1 MGIVKFGDF
10 AINESAKPTILD
22 CVIDNDGLLYDGKEG
37 RPLIKGNVE
46 WRGNKIRRIVS
57 NSGEYY
63 AAGIDSSG
71 TLYSVFH
78 DELGIYRIN
87 FINNRVVRDV
97 NQPEPI
103 RSEEDNV
110 WKDGD
115 NYYHFV
121 PIIPTGW
128 VNVKIDMEVIKRVR
142 RYSSSLGNTGNDNS
156 AAFTIFRNKLKEFVK
171 ISGEQNV
178 ALGKTRRTTK
188 TIQKDM
194 AVIMLLHY
202 LNEIKDFF
210 TPSSAGFLFESF
222 ISGLIPRS
230 IIVGDNGIADV
241 RADELDY
248 QIKLYKDKGNV
259 DIIKREVTTIDE
271 NGDKIVTRYFLDYY
285 VIAFKSVNKVDIFI
299 FNKREIEDYI
309 TRGVDYYEDTAE
321 VNTVGRGL
329 GNQKLKTSLNLS
341 LINLNKVALKT
352 SNNYFELHLNN
363 IEGRIDNI
371 AKGLKN
377 SLDNLYSGL
386 SKFQYNI
393 ETIITG
399 IDEDGNLL
407 DGQEFSGHYNSA
419 ISNLNYMNVE
429 LTTLKQIIK
438 I

>member
-1 MGIVKFGDF
+1 MSIIKFGDF
-10 AINESAKPTILD
+10 PINESTKPTILD

-46 WRGNKIRRIVS
+46 WIGTKIRRIVS
-57 NSGEYY
+57 NSGDYY
-63 AAGIDSSG
+63 AAGLDSSG

-78 DELGIYRIN
+78 NEVGIYKIKL
-87 FINNRVVRDV
+87 INNKVIRDV
-97 NQPEPI
+97 DQPEPI
-103 RSEEDNV
+103 RDEENNA
-110 WKDGD
+110 WKNGN

-121 PIIPTGW
+121 PITPTGW

-142 RYSSSLGNTGNDNS
+142 RYSSSLGYTGNDNS

-178 ALGKTRRTTK
+178 GLGKTRRTTK

-230 IIVGDNGIADV
+230 IIVGDNGVADV
-241 RADELDY
+241 RADERDY

-259 DIIKREVTTIDE
+259 DIIKRKITTIGEDGE
-271 NGDKIVTRYFLDYY
+271 NIVTSYFLDYY

-299 FNKREIEDYI
+299 FNKREIENYI
-309 TRGVDYYEDTAE
+309 IKGIDYYEDSV
-321 VNTVGRGL
+321 VNTIGRGL
-329 GNQKLKTSLNLS
+329 GNRKLKTSLNLS
-341 LINLNKVALKT
+341 LINLNKATLKT

-377 SLDNLYSGL
+377 SLDNLYNSL
-386 SKFQYNI
+386 SKFQYNV

-407 DGQEFSGHYNSA
+407 DGQEFSGHYNNA
-419 ISNLNYMNVE
+419 IGNLNYMNDE

>member
-1 MGIVKFGDF
+1 MGIIRFGDF
-10 AINESAKPTILD
+10 PINEGTKPTVLD

-37 RPLIKGNVE
+37 RPLIKGNIE
-46 WRGNKIRRIVS
+46 WVGTRIKRIVS
-57 NSGEYY
+57 NSGDYY
-63 AAGIDSSG
+63 PAGLDSSG
-71 TLYSVFH
+71 NLYSVFH
-78 DELGIYRIN
+78 DDRGIYKIRLL
-87 FINNRVVRDV
+87 NNRVARDV

-103 RSEEDNV
+103 EDDVNNV

-121 PIIPTGW
+121 PITPTGW

-142 RYSSSLGNTGNDNS
+142 RYSSSLGYTGDNS
-156 AAFTIFRNKLKEFVK
+156 ASFTIFRNKLKEFVK

-178 ALGKTRRTTK
+178 GLGKSRRTTK

-222 ISGLIPRS
+222 IAGLIPRS
-230 IIVGDNGIADV
+230 IIVGNNGVADV
-241 RADELDY
+241 RADEKDY

-259 DIIKREVTTIDE
+259 DIIKKEITTKDE
-271 NGDKIVTRYFLDYY
+271 NGNDIVTSYFLDYY
-285 VIAFKSVNKVDIFI
+285 IIAFKSVNKVDIFI
-299 FNKREIEDYI
+299 FNKREIENYI
-309 TRGVDYYEDTAE
+309 TRGVDYYGNAAE
-321 VNTVGRGL
+321 VNTIGRGL
-329 GNQKLKTSLNLS
+329 GNLKLKTSLNLT
-341 LINLNKVALKT
+341 LINANRTVLKG
-352 SNNYFELHLNN
+352 SNNYFELYLNN

-377 SLDNLYSGL
+377 SLDNLYSSL
-386 SKFQYNI
+386 SKFQYNV

-407 DGQEFSGHYNSA
+407 DGQEFSGHYNNA
-419 ISNLNYMNVE
+419 INNLSYMTTE
-429 LTTLKQIIK
+429 LNTLKGIIK